1 MQELVSYAPIKVLS
15 ISPMQANEGSNQG
28 IRINFAPEQ
37 GNLTHKLNIK
47 LRTFQLNLSLS
58 KTWGLDQKFYPTVRK
73 SPFKKIKS
81 PTIPP
86 RSACAWM

>member
-1 MQELVSYAPIKVLS
+1 MHLS
-15 ISPMQANEGSNQG
+15 KFCPPLPCRQMRDQTMQG

-37 GNLTHKLNIK
+37 GNLTYKLNIK
-47 LRTFQLNLSLS
+47 LRTFQITLSLS

-86 RSACAWM
+86 RSACAWK